1 MARVQLE
8 YPDEIFAFSTE
19 LDVRFDDINIGAH
32 MGFDKLV
39 TLVTEARSR
48 YLEWL
53 AISEVASPGVIVTD
67 LAVTYRSEARL
78 RDRLRIDVGVAERS
92 RVGGD
97 IAYRVVRP
105 ADGTVIAI
113 AKTGIVFFDYDT
125 GRVAPAVE
133 AFPRVTGREP
143 GTPAAG

>member
-1 MARVQLE
+1 MARVQLD
-8 YPDEIFAFSTE
+8 YPDHVFTFSTE
-19 LDVRFDDINIGAH
+19 LDVRFDDINIGSH
-32 MGFDKLV
+32 LGFDKLV

-53 AISEVASPGVIVTD
+53 GIPEVASPGVIVSD
-67 LAVTYRSEARL
+67 LAVTYKAESRL

-105 ADGTVIAI
+105 ADDVVIAV
-113 AKTGIVFFDYDT
+113 AKTGMVFFDYDT
-125 GRVAPAVE
+125 GRVVAAVPEFPQVAPPVSA
-133 AFPRVTGREP
+133 
-143 GTPAAG
+143 

>member
-8 YPDEIFAFSTE
+8 YPDGIFTFSTE
-19 LDVRFDDINIGAH
+19 LDVRFDDINVGAH
-32 MGFDKLV
+32 LGFDKLV

-48 YLEWL
+48 YFEWL
-53 AISEVASPGVIVTD
+53 TIPEVASPGVIVTD
-67 LAVTYRSEARL
+67 LAVTYRAEARL
-78 RDRLRIDVGVAERS
+78 RDRLRIDVGVAERT

-105 ADGTVIAI
+105 VDDTVIAV

-125 GRVAPAVE
+125 GRVAPAME
-133 AFPRVTGREP
+133 AFPKV
-143 GTPAAG
+143 AD